1 MTKAAPRV
9 VLGSLLVV
17 ASLLATRRA
26 SGQETQSPNAGQ
38 SPTEADSLP
47 FRRGQWGAVFAI
59 NDGTVGLGALW
70 FRSARMAWLVDAGI
84 NAFWHESESSY
95 FGDSDYRDVFVRL
108 RAGPRRYHSIAAG
121 AAAYLGAGLSG
132 GYGWS
137 VGDDAHR
144 QTWQAGAYG
153 ELGGVYFVT
162 RRLSLGAQVEL
173 SAAYYISHETRSQV
187 ESRDRVVS
195 VGTGPIQIVGALYF

>member
-1 MTKAAPRV
+1 MTKASPRV
-9 VLGSLLVV
+9 VLVSFLVV

-26 SGQETQSPNAGQ
+26 TGQEPESPNAGP
-38 SPTEADSLP
+38 PTEADSLP

-70 FRSARMAWLVDAGI
+70 FRSARKAWLI
-84 NAFWHESESSY
+84 NADVNALSSETESSY
-95 FGDSDYRDVFVRL
+95 FGDSDYRDVFVNL

-121 AAAYLGAGLSG
+121 AAAYLGTGLTG
-132 GYGWS
+132 GYSWALR
-137 VGDDAHR
+137 DDVHR

-153 ELGGVYFVT
+153 ELGALYFVT

-173 SAAYYISHETRSQV
+173 FASYYMSHEISPMD
-187 ESRDRVVS
+187 ESRDRSVS
-195 VGTGPIQIVGALYF
+195 VGTGPIRIVGALYF